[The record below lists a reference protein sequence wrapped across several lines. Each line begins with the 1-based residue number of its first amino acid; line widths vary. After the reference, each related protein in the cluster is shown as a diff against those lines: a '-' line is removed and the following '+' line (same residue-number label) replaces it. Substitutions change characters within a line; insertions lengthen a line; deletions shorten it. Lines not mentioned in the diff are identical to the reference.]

1 MTSPLINIH
10 PVMLKVFI
18 EHLDGTFHQ
27 VFATPEDAAKLAV
40 WEVMKDTTAY
50 VQIRREDG

>member
-50 VQIRREDG
+50 VQLRRENG